1 MADPKSF
8 AEQYMPNL
16 DPATLAQWTQRY
28 NPAAPAPGTI
38 GPPAPARDP
47 MAAALAA
54 ANAKPGA
61 PPPAAPAPSLFD
73 RKFTPVDPNAPTPA
87 EQAAATRQPRNGD
100 WAGHNEFQQKL
111 ALDKAQANLDGATF
125 YDPKKGTAAAAPG
138 TPGGALV
145 KVSNGGR
152 TPASWTTQTQEGV
165 KLSPETYRAANK
177 ADASARDAA
186 MWERRA
192 GEEEADRDFS
202 YLEQFSK
209 RQETHANQLA
219 ERAEKQRVRYEAQL
233 AKLEKMT
240 AAAEGDEID
249 PGAFFTKHGTA
260 GAFAAGLAYI
270 GGAFGAALQ
279 GPGAVNQG
287 MQAVR
292 NSIQQ
297 EIDAQKAN
305 ASLHRQKLEDQ
316 RTLLGQMAKT
326 FGDEREAE
334 EAAWIVYLQKAKTDM
349 AKNAAAAKTDQA
361 RAKWRAGLSILD
373 QQLAGR
379 FEKWDQLTKDH
390 VVRTQHDVNAP
401 AQYVGG
407 AGAAPLDKTDRK
419 EVQDIAEQMEKAGIP
434 QAYSNLQDVD
444 RTIDTLGN
452 GEIEGQSWT
461 ADKVFGVSPQ
471 LGKALY
477 GDQAVAG
484 RQAMATIKNGIRKSI
499 AGASLTEGEKVEL
512 DKQLEGAKDAASLRR
527 VVESA
532 RQAISHRARNIMTN
546 GSDKA
551 RTEYSR
557 RFGAAGT
564 EGGPFTAMP
573 GKATAPH
580 VKEAK

>member
-1 MADPKSF
+1 MADEVDF
-8 AEQYMPNL
+8 AKKYMPTL
-16 DPATLAQWTQRY
+16 DKATLAQWTKQY
-28 NPAAPAPGTI
+28 APGTA
-38 GPPAPARDP
+38 PPPPPDP
-47 MAAALAA
+47 MAPALAA
-54 ANAKPGA
+54 ANAKPGV
-61 PPPAAPAPSLFD
+61 PPPAAPPPSLFD
-73 RKFTPVDPNAPTPA
+73 RKFTPVDPNTPSMTPA

-125 YDPKKGTAAAAPG
+125 YDPKKAAPTAPG
-138 TPGGALV
+138 ASGGAPVLV
-145 KVSNGGR
+145 SKGGR

-177 ADASARDAA
+177 ADASERDAQMWA
-186 MWERRA
+186 MRA
-192 GEEEADRDFS
+192 GEQEADRDFA

-209 RQETHANQLA
+209 HQETHANQLA
-219 ERAEKQRVRYEAQL
+219 ERAAQQRARYEAQL
-233 AKLEKMT
+233 GKLEKMT
-240 AAAEGDEID
+240 AAAEADEID
-249 PGAFFTKHGTA
+249 PHAMFQGQGGLAS
-260 GAFAAGLAYI
+260 AFAAGIAVL

-279 GPGAVNQG
+279 GPGAENQG
-287 MQAVR
+287 LKAV
-292 NSIQQ
+292 NNAIQRS
-297 EIDAQKAN
+297 IDAQKAN
-305 ASLHRQKLEDQ
+305 ASLHRQKMEDQ
-316 RTLLGQMAKT
+316 RSLLGQMAKT

-349 AKNAAAAKTDQA
+349 AKNAAESKTDMA
-361 RAKWRAGLSILD
+361 RAKWRAGIALID
-373 QQLAGR
+373 DKLAAR
-379 FEKWDQLTKDH
+379 FEKWDQLTKDR
-390 VVRTQHDVNAP
+390 VARTQHDVNAP
-401 AQYVGG
+401 AQYAGG
-407 AGAAPLDKTDRK
+407 AGQPLDKQDRK
-419 EVQDIAEQMEKAGIP
+419 EVQDIAEQMEKGGIP
-434 QAYSNLQDVD
+434 QAFSNLQDVD

-461 ADKVFGVSPQ
+461 ADKIFGASPQ
-471 LGKALY
+471 LGKAIY

-532 RQAISHRARNIMTN
+532 RQALSHRARNIMSN

-551 RTEYSR
+551 RAEYQQ
-557 RFGAAGT
+557 RFGKTAA

-573 GKATAPH
+573 GKGTAPH